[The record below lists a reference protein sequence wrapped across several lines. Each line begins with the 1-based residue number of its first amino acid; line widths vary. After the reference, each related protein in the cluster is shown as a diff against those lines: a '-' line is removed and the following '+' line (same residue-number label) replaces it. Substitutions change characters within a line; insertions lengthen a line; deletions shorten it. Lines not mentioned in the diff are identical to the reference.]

1 MNWKKIG
8 KYALSSVFVGG
19 LIAMAVF
26 FPQYYSKIHDS
37 KYLNNVTIVD
47 REKVSMSYDYNTSL
61 ESKLEVLMQ
70 SVVQGTEFKPV
81 RQTKDN
87 VVSDK
92 TLIEGLAKEV
102 IELQNLGILWMV
114 QQYPYVDYFVDAS
127 LYSVKNESS
136 ALNPNDNVLFWYMR
150 FSDFTTFDFEFCVDA
165 YDYKIYSAGI
175 SCDVLYK
182 EYDLL
187 QSQMA
192 MNEIWIKS
200 NANGASV
207 TEGATDNAVEDA
219 VENVTEN
226 ATENAVESMDFE
238 TEAPSMGARSEEFY
252 YYLESQNA
260 VLMDGFRQYYGA
272 GNAEVIGSDY
282 LYSILKYN
290 FKNSSANVRK
300 SWYGKN
306 VGANYMPAFSIG
318 IETMADWVANADKNE

>member
-1 MNWKKIG
+1 MNWRKIG
-8 KYALSSVFVGG
+8 KYTLSSVFVGG

-26 FPQYYSKIHDS
+26 FPQYYSQIHDS

-47 REKVSMSYDYNTSL
+47 REKVSLSYDYNTSL

-70 SVVQGTEFKPV
+70 SVYTKTQFRPV

-92 TLIEGLAKEV
+92 KLIEGLAKEV

-136 ALNPNDNVLFWYMR
+136 TLNPNDNVLFWYMR

-182 EYDLL
+182 EYELL

-192 MNEIWIKS
+192 MNEMWLKNSVNDAGIAESSTEI
-200 NANGASV
+200 AS
-207 TEGATDNAVEDA
+207 ES
-219 VENVTEN
+219 
-226 ATENAVESMDFE
+226 ATENVVESMDLE
-238 TEAPSMGARSEEFY
+238 TEVPSMEARNEEFY
-252 YYLESQNA
+252 YYLDSQNGT
-260 VLMDGFRQYYGA
+260 LMDGFRQYYGA
-272 GNAEVIGSDY
+272 VYAEMIGSDY
-282 LYSILKYN
+282 LYSIMKCN

-306 VGANYMPAFSIG
+306 VGANYMPAFAVG
-318 IETMADWVANADKNE
+318 IEKMADWVQNADKNE

>member
-70 SVVQGTEFKPV
+70 SVVKGKEFKPV
-81 RQTKDN
+81 RQAKDN

-102 IELQNLGILWMV
+102 IELQNLGVLWMV

-175 SCDVLYK
+175 ACDVLHK

-187 QSQMA
+187 QSHMA
-192 MNEIWIKS
+192 MNDIWIKS
-200 NANGASV
+200 NANDASV
-207 TEGATDNAVEDA
+207 TER
-219 VENVTEN
+219 
-226 ATENAVESMDFE
+226 ATENVVENGDNVLESMDLE
-238 TEAPSMGARSEEFY
+238 TEVSSMEARSEEFY
-252 YYLESQNA
+252 YYLDSQNA

-272 GNAEVIGSDY
+272 GYAEMIGSDY
-282 LYSILKYN
+282 LYSIMKYN

-300 SWYGKN
+300 NWYVKN
-306 VGANYMPAFSIG
+306 VGANYMPAFSTG
-318 IETMADWVANADKNE
+318 IETMADWVENADKNE

>member
-8 KYALSSVFVGG
+8 KYTLSSGFVGG
-19 LIAMAVF
+19 LIAMAIF

-47 REKVSMSYDYNTSL
+47 REKVSLSYDYNTSL

-70 SVVQGTEFKPV
+70 SVKKGTAFNPV

-102 IELQNLGILWMV
+102 VELQTLGILWMV

-165 YDYKIYSAGI
+165 YDYKIYSASI
-175 SCDVLYK
+175 SCDILQD
-182 EYDLL
+182 EYNLL
-187 QSQMA
+187 QSQMV
-192 MNEIWIKS
+192 MNETWIKNS
-200 NANGASV
+200 TGTDETAV
-207 TEGATDNAVEDA
+207 TER
-219 VENVTEN
+219 
-226 ATENAVESMDFE
+226 ATEEMAESMDKSIDNNS
-238 TEAPSMGARSEEFY
+238 AMWADREEFHV
-252 YYLESQNA
+252 YLNKLNVNIVDSFQ
-260 VLMDGFRQYYGA
+260 RYYGA
-272 GNAEVIGSDY
+272 DFAEILSYDY
-282 LYSILKYN
+282 LYSIISCQ
-290 FKNSSANVRK
+290 FKNSSVNVRK

-306 VGANYMPAFSIG
+306 VGANYMPAFAIG
-318 IETMADWVANADKNE
+318 VEDMADWIENADKNK